1 MYVCIFLVVLKLLDK
16 YFKKLLNG
24 ILIFKEKNK
33 FKIV

>member
-1 MYVCIFLVVLKLLDK
+1 MYIFSSFKIIGLNI